1 MSLSGNYKDLIQELK
16 EEYELHEEF
25 LNLEPGFI
33 AIKFAQALLELK
45 TLKAENEQLRKELSQ
60 WTSGRKSTYNGPG

>member
-45 TLKAENEQLRKELSQ
+45 TLKAENEQLKG
-60 WTSGRKSTYNGPG
+60 T